1 MQMRAICAIS
11 LSVVCLS
18 AVAAL
23 ASPSSPAGG
32 QENYEIQVYA
42 APTQPK
48 GRTMYELHSNYTF
61 RGQKTTF
68 DGTVPSNHSLHET
81 LEITRGLSDWS
92 ELALTEQTPAG
103 STTLP
108 LTHDAIPGLLEV
120 LFGLPGFTLG
130 RDGGVVRGRAQ
141 HTGASSAAT

>member
-1 MQMRAICAIS
+1 MIEDGDELVLQ
-11 LSVVCLS
+11 S
-18 AVAAL
+18 AGESEWEDLYGFIPQPVPL
-23 ASPSSPAGG
+23 VDVETSNWFTSTHPRSPFVTGLIVS
-32 QENYEIQVYA
+32 
-42 APTQPK
+42 TQ
-48 GRTMYELHSNYTF
+48 R
-61 RGQKTTF
+61 Q
-68 DGTVPSNHSLHET
+68 DGTRVT
-81 LEITRGLSDWS
+81 LSDWS